1 MLLIYDTMY
10 CLVIIL
16 FQKKISMF
24 TFFVVVVGGVCGLI
38 EWQQR
43 TFIS

>member
-16 FQKKISMF
+16 FQKKISVL
-24 TFFVVVVGGVCGLI
+24 TFLLLVVCVGL
-38 EWQQR
+38 
-43 TFIS
+43 